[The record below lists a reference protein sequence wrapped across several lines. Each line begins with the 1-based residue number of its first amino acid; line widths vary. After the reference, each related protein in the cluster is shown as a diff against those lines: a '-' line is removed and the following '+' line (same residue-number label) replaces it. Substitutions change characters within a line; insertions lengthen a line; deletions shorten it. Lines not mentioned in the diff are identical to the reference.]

1 MSANASIEKI
11 TKKRSG
17 TAIRAKGQ
25 RRVNE
30 ILQAARDILVEDG
43 YTQFSLRNVAGRA
56 GIHLS
61 NLQYYFS
68 GKDELIHG
76 LLEFIAGSYEDKYEE
91 IFREL
96 PEDPA
101 TRFEAVLRY
110 LVSDIANPGTRR
122 FFIQLWALLESS
134 DAHSGV
140 LLNELYALQLNY
152 LTDLVHKVNPQ
163 LSPGKVQQRAAM
175 ISAMIEG
182 MMLMLGDA
190 DEKTADNEAGIED
203 EMLKQFMRIAMDE
216 Q

>member
-25 RRVNE
+25 QRVSD
-30 ILQAARDILVEDG
+30 ILQAARETLVEDG

-61 NLQYYFS
+61 NLQYYFP

-76 LLEFIAGSYEDKYEE
+76 LLEFIAAGYESKYEE
-91 IFREL
+91 IFKDL
-96 PEDPA
+96 SEDPH

-110 LVSDIANPGTRR
+110 LVSDIANPSTRR
-122 FFIQLWALLESS
+122 FFVQLWALLESS

-140 LLNELYALQLNY
+140 LLNELYALQINY
-152 LTDLVHKVNPQ
+152 LTDLVGRINPR
-163 LSPGKVQQRAAM
+163 LSPGKVQQRSAM

-182 MMLMLGDA
+182 MMLMLRDA
-190 DEKTADNEAGIED
+190 DERISGDEAGIED
-203 EMLKQFMRIAMDE
+203 EMIKQLKRIALDD
-216 Q
+216 